1 VSVESH
7 GRNRRIERAIRSLRE
22 AVVKKEEFELEDSI
36 RETIKGYNDSYHSA
50 IKCTPKEVI
59 EEAVTD
65 KLLKMENS
73 LEGKCADNFVERKRE
88 VFISRQREN
97 LGNKAK
103 ESKGIFKKLEI
114 YGML

>member
-1 VSVESH
+1 
-7 GRNRRIERAIRSLRE
+7 
-22 AVVKKEEFELEDSI
+22 
-36 RETIKGYNDSYHSA
+36 
-50 IKCTPKEVI
+50 
-59 EEAVTD
+59 
-65 KLLKMENS
+65 MENS

-88 VFISRQREN
+88 VFISRQRVRIAKREN

>member
-1 VSVESH
+1 
-7 GRNRRIERAIRSLRE
+7 
-22 AVVKKEEFELEDSI
+22 
-36 RETIKGYNDSYHSA
+36 
-50 IKCTPKEVI
+50 
-59 EEAVTD
+59 
-65 KLLKMENS
+65 MENS

>member
-1 VSVESH
+1 
-7 GRNRRIERAIRSLRE
+7 
-22 AVVKKEEFELEDSI
+22 
-36 RETIKGYNDSYHSA
+36 
-50 IKCTPKEVI
+50 
-59 EEAVTD
+59 
-65 KLLKMENS
+65 MENS

-114 YGML
+114 YGMLWEWLIFGENRGWQIGEEMTFCFEGVKCLVESEITRLREGMLGI